1 MDEIHESDSSN
12 DTQSSKKRKF
22 DNLSLPDED
31 NSISKVWLYFTKD
44 KIQQVGRYKVT
55 VFGKNR
61 YVPCGKEV
69 NFNTAK
75 STGNFW
81 YHLKSA
87 HGIHKDN
94 IDNVSNVEHNQISLI
109 HKQILNNKIV
119 SFICKDQQPLSVIT
133 DDGFIELMK
142 EVVPNYKLPS
152 KKAIKI
158 LLSQAFTHTKQH
170 LMDKLSETLFYAL
183 RNIVASLQS
192 NHEEFQQTTKSDNS
206 LIARIFQLHHPQ
218 IDE

>member
-22 DNLSLPDED
+22 DNLSLSEED

-44 KIQQVGRYKVT
+44 KIQQV
-55 VFGKNR
+55 
-61 YVPCGKEV
+61 ED
-69 NFNTAK
+69 

-87 HGIHKDN
+87 HGIYKDN
-94 IDNVSNVEHNQISLI
+94 IDNASNVEHNQISLI
-109 HKQILNNKIV
+109 RKQILNNKIV
-119 SFICKDQQPLSVIT
+119 SFICKDQQPLSVIM
-133 DDGFIELMK
+133 DNGFIELMK
-142 EVVPNYKLPS
+142 EAVPNYKLPS

-170 LMDKLSETLFYAL
+170 LMDKLSETLFYVTCSYLNENLKLYELLLAIRYL
-183 RNIVASLQS
+183 SYP
-192 NHEEFQQTTKSDNS
+192 HT
-206 LIARIFQLHHPQ
+206 
-218 IDE
+218 